1 MHYPGYATRP
11 FQRESLPLHESMRW
25 DEGGWGKRSVVE
37 GDESLDLSSTTPL
50 EIPDPEGNLP
60 SLGEYTDVKEDR
72 TDRIRNI
79 AVNFSSS
86 LPLKLLRLLLGPLMI
101 VSLIT
106 LMVFSE
112 QIDSLQ
118 MGIFMILFPL
128 FSLLPSWFASE
139 MQFITSENDF
149 GPNKGTDRMSL
160 NSFPGAERIRSMIR
174 ENRLNERIRILTV
187 SSVGILVMLQD
198 YFEQG
203 SPGNVLI
210 LMTSLIL
217 LSIGVAQTIRLER
230 SIQMRSTEFKY
241 LPFHAPTQHGSQM
254 HTVLSDLIEA
264 HMDPDSASQWS
275 AWLDELKPSIR
286 NKLPPALARE
296 RIVQAIYLSNMTGED
311 GTNAWKLNNI
321 LTSIVRREMRDM
333 IMEQQGS
340 VQAFDDDETKTS
352 GNNSLPFNTTTLARL
367 LEHTEAWQPGLFRII
382 RRVRNDI
389 LSGNVSLTDSEWR
402 MDHDLPLTC
411 ADGQGDL
418 FLMVHNFGEK
428 EQTVEVEVVVP
439 EGLPITQTFR
449 VTPQPTPQLPAAI
462 PLNSM
467 SMTETLAD
475 RLSILMERGLVL
487 WIGLAWSSKTRGN
500 HPVQIHLR
508 KEGGETIESVIL
520 TTDVQQRSG
529 GSGSTQVRMRRASSL
544 GIEAL
549 RDVRGTLKM
558 R

>member
-1 MHYPGYATRP
+1 M
-11 FQRESLPLHESMRW
+11 
-25 DEGGWGKRSVVE
+25 E
-37 GDESLDLSSTTPL
+37 GDESLDLSATTPL

-60 SLGEYTDVKEDR
+60 SLGEYTDGKEDR
-72 TDRIRNI
+72 TDRIRNFS
-79 AVNFSSS
+79 VNFASS
-86 LPLKLLRLLLGPLMI
+86 LPLKLLRLLLAPLMI
-101 VSLIT
+101 FSLIV
-106 LMVFSE
+106 LMVFSDQVDTLE
-112 QIDSLQ
+112 
-118 MGIFMILFPL
+118 MGLFMFLFPL

-139 MQFITSENDF
+139 MQYITSENDF

-160 NSFPGAERIRSMIR
+160 NSFPGAERIRKMIESTR
-174 ENRLNERIRILTV
+174 DFERLRILTI

-198 YFEQG
+198 YFDEG
-203 SPGNVLI
+203 SIGNVLI
-210 LMTSLIL
+210 LMISLVL
-217 LSIGVAQTIRLER
+217 LSIGVALTITLER
-230 SIQMRSTEFKY
+230 SIQMRSSEFKY
-241 LPFHAPTQHGSQM
+241 LPFHVPTQHGSQM

-296 RIVQAIYLSNMTGED
+296 RIVQAIYLSNMTGD
-311 GTNAWKLNNI
+311 DSTNTWKLNNI
-321 LTSIVRREMRDM
+321 LTSIVRREMRDY
-333 IMEQQGS
+333 IMEQNQS
-340 VQAFDDDETKTS
+340 NSSEFEAEESTDEDTQP
-352 GNNSLPFNTTTLARL
+352 LPFTITTLSRL

-402 MDHDLPLTC
+402 MDYDLPLTC

-428 EQTVEVEVVVP
+428 EETVEVEVAVP
-439 EGLPITQTFR
+439 EGQPIIQTFR
-449 VTPQPTPQLPAAI
+449 VTPLPTPPLPAAI

>member
-1 MHYPGYATRP
+1 M
-11 FQRESLPLHESMRW
+11 
-25 DEGGWGKRSVVE
+25 E
-37 GDESLDLSSTTPL
+37 GDDSLDLSSTMPL
-50 EIPDPEGNLP
+50 QIPDPDGNNIPLD
-60 SLGEYTDVKEDR
+60 EFEENEEIYTDKL
-72 TDRIRNI
+72 RNI
-79 AVNFSSS
+79 SVNFSSS
-86 LPLKLLRLLLGPLMI
+86 LPVKLLRLLLGPVMI
-101 VSLIT
+101 FCLIV

-112 QIDSLQ
+112 QVETNNI
-118 MGIFMILFPL
+118 GIFMIVFPSL
-128 FSLLPSWFASE
+128 VLLPSWYAAEKQFA
-139 MQFITSENDF
+139 TAENDF
-149 GPNKGTDRMSL
+149 GDNNKNTDKLSL
-160 NSFPGAERIRSMIR
+160 NSFPGAERILSMIR
-174 ENRLNERIRILTV
+174 GNRLNERIRLVTF
-187 SSVGILVMLQD
+187 SSVGILVLLHNN
-198 YFEQG
+198 FEDG
-203 SPGNVLI
+203 SLGNVLI

-241 LPFHAPTQHGSQM
+241 LPFHAPTQHSSQM

-286 NKLPPALARE
+286 NKLPASLARE
-296 RIVQAIYLSNMTGED
+296 RIVQAVYLSNMTGED

-321 LTSIVRREMRDM
+321 LTSIVRREMRDR
-333 IMEQQGS
+333 IMQQES
-340 VQAFDDDETKTS
+340 TS
-352 GNNSLPFNTTTLARL
+352 SEFEEEPLSPTEKPLPFNITTLNRL

-411 ADGQGDL
+411 SDGQGDL
-418 FLMVHNFGEK
+418 FLMIHNFGEVQ
-428 EQTVEVEVVVP
+428 ETVEVEVVVP
-439 EGLPITQTFR
+439 DGLPISQTFR
-449 VTPQPTPQLPAAI
+449 VTPQPTPSLPAAI
-462 PLNSM
+462 PLNTM

-487 WIGLAWSSKTRGN
+487 WIGIAWSPKSRGQ

-508 KEGGETIESVIL
+508 KEGGETISSVVL
-520 TTDVQQRSG
+520 STDVLQRSS

-549 RDVRGTLKM
+549 REVSSTLKM

>member
-1 MHYPGYATRP
+1 M
-11 FQRESLPLHESMRW
+11 
-25 DEGGWGKRSVVE
+25 E
-37 GDESLDLSSTTPL
+37 GDDSLDLSSTMPL
-50 EIPDPEGNLP
+50 QIPDPDGNNIPLD
-60 SLGEYTDVKEDR
+60 EFEENEEIYTDKL
-72 TDRIRNI
+72 RNI
-79 AVNFSSS
+79 SVNFSSS
-86 LPLKLLRLLLGPLMI
+86 LPVKLLRLLLGPVMI
-101 VSLIT
+101 FCLIV

-112 QIDSLQ
+112 QVETNKI
-118 MGIFMILFPL
+118 GFFMIVFPSL
-128 FSLLPSWFASE
+128 VLLPSWYAAEKQFA
-139 MQFITSENDF
+139 TAENDF
-149 GPNKGTDRMSL
+149 GDNNKNTDKLSL
-160 NSFPGAERIRSMIR
+160 NSFPGAERILSMIR
-174 ENRLNERIRILTV
+174 ENRLNERIRLVTFT
-187 SSVGILVMLQD
+187 SVGILVLLHNN
-198 YFEQG
+198 FEEG
-203 SPGNVLI
+203 SLGNVLI

-241 LPFHAPTQHGSQM
+241 LPFHAPTQHSSQM

-286 NKLPPALARE
+286 NKLPASLARE
-296 RIVQAIYLSNMTGED
+296 RIVQAVYLSNMTGED

-321 LTSIVRREMRDM
+321 LTSIVRREMRDR
-333 IMEQQGS
+333 IMQQES
-340 VQAFDDDETKTS
+340 TS
-352 GNNSLPFNTTTLARL
+352 SEFEEESPSPAEKSLPFNITTLNRL

-411 ADGQGDL
+411 SDGQGDL
-418 FLMVHNFGEK
+418 FLMIHNFGEV
-428 EQTVEVEVVVP
+428 EETVEVEVVVP
-439 EGLPITQTFR
+439 DGLPISQTFR
-449 VTPQPTPQLPAAI
+449 VTPQPTPSLPAAI
-462 PLNSM
+462 PLNTM

-487 WIGLAWSSKTRGN
+487 WIGIAWSPKSRGQ

-508 KEGGETIESVIL
+508 KEGGETISSVVL
-520 TTDVQQRSG
+520 STDVLQRSS

-549 RDVRGTLKM
+549 REVSSTLKM

>member
-1 MHYPGYATRP
+1 M
-11 FQRESLPLHESMRW
+11 
-25 DEGGWGKRSVVE
+25 EGE
-37 GDESLDLSSTTPL
+37 DSLDLSSTMPL
-50 EIPDPEGNLP
+50 EIPDPDGDNIPLDEFEENEEINTDKLRNL
-60 SLGEYTDVKEDR
+60 S
-72 TDRIRNI
+72 
-79 AVNFSSS
+79 VNFSSS
-86 LPLKLLRLLLGPLMI
+86 LPVKLLRLLLGPIMI
-101 VSLIT
+101 FCLIV
-106 LMVFSE
+106 LMVFPE
-112 QIDSLQ
+112 QVETIQ
-118 MGIFMILFPL
+118 IGIFMIIFPSL
-128 FSLLPSWFASE
+128 VLLPSWYAAEKQFA
-139 MQFITSENDF
+139 TAENDF
-149 GPNKGTDRMSL
+149 GDNNKNTDKLSL
-160 NSFPGAERIRSMIR
+160 NSFPGAERILSMIK
-174 ENRLNERIRILTV
+174 ENKLNERIRLVTF
-187 SSVGILVMLQD
+187 SSVGILVLLHNN
-198 YFEQG
+198 FEEG
-203 SPGNVLI
+203 SLGNVFI

-241 LPFHAPTQHGSQM
+241 LPFHAPTQHSSQM

-286 NKLPPALARE
+286 NKLPASLARE
-296 RIVQAIYLSNMTGED
+296 RIVQAIYLSNMAGED

-321 LTSIVRREMRDM
+321 LTSIVRREMRDR
-333 IMEQQGS
+333 IMQQESISSEFEDVSSPPG
-340 VQAFDDDETKTS
+340 EKP
-352 GNNSLPFNTTTLARL
+352 LPFNITTLNRL

-411 ADGQGDL
+411 SDGQGDL
-418 FLMVHNFGEK
+418 FLMIHNFGET
-428 EQTVEVEVVVP
+428 EETVEVEVVVP
-439 EGLPITQTFR
+439 DGLPISQTFR
-449 VTPQPTPQLPAAI
+449 VTPQPTPSLPAAI
-462 PLNSM
+462 PLNTM

-487 WIGLAWSSKTRGN
+487 WIGIAWSPKSRGQ

-508 KEGGETIESVIL
+508 KEGGETISSVVL
-520 TTDVQQRSG
+520 STDVLQRSS

-549 RDVRGTLKM
+549 REVSSTLKM

>member
-1 MHYPGYATRP
+1 M
-11 FQRESLPLHESMRW
+11 
-25 DEGGWGKRSVVE
+25 E
-37 GDESLDLSSTTPL
+37 GDESLDLSATTPL

-60 SLGEYTDVKEDR
+60 SLGEYTDGKEDR
-72 TDRIRNI
+72 TDRIRNL

-86 LPLKLLRLLLGPLMI
+86 LPLKLLRLLLGPSMI
-101 VSLIT
+101 FSLIV

-112 QIDSLQ
+112 QVDTIK
-118 MGIFMILFPL
+118 MGIFMLLFPL

-139 MQFITSENDF
+139 MQYITSENDF

-160 NSFPGAERIRSMIR
+160 NSFPGAERIRKMIEDTR
-174 ENRLNERIRILTV
+174 DFERLRILTI

-198 YFEQG
+198 YFEEG
-203 SPGNVLI
+203 SIGNVLI
-210 LMTSLIL
+210 LMTSLVL
-217 LSIGVAQTIRLER
+217 LSIGVALTISLER

-241 LPFHAPTQHGSQM
+241 LPFHVPTQHGSQM

-296 RIVQAIYLSNMTGED
+296 RIVQAIYLSNMTGDD

-321 LTSIVRREMRDM
+321 LTSIVRREMRDY
-333 IMEQQGS
+333 IMEQNQS
-340 VQAFDDDETKTS
+340 NSSEFEVEESTDEETQP
-352 GNNSLPFNTTTLARL
+352 LPFTATTLSRL

-402 MDHDLPLTC
+402 MDYDLPLTC

-428 EQTVEVEVVVP
+428 EETVEVEVVVP
-439 EGLPITQTFR
+439 DGLPITQTFR
-449 VTPQPTPQLPAAI
+449 VTPLPTPALPAAI

>member
-1 MHYPGYATRP
+1 M
-11 FQRESLPLHESMRW
+11 
-25 DEGGWGKRSVVE
+25 E
-37 GDESLDLSSTTPL
+37 GDESLNLSSAAPL

-60 SLGEYTDVKEDR
+60 SLGEYTNVTEDK
-72 TDRIRNI
+72 TDRIRNLS
-79 AVNFSSS
+79 VNFSSS
-86 LPLKLLRLLLGPLMI
+86 LPLKLLRLILGPLMI
-101 VSLIT
+101 FSLIV

-112 QIDSLQ
+112 QFDPINVGL
-118 MGIFMILFPL
+118 FMLFFP
-128 FSLLPSWFASE
+128 FFVLLPSWHAAE
-139 MQFITSENDF
+139 MQFRTAENDF

-160 NSFPGAERIRSMIR
+160 NSFPGAERILDMIEGNKWYER
-174 ENRLNERIRILTV
+174 FRLVTFC
-187 SSVGILVMLQD
+187 SVGILVMLLVN
-198 YFEQG
+198 FPEG
-203 SPGNVLI
+203 SLGNVLI
-210 LMTSLIL
+210 FMTSLVL

-230 SIQMRSTEFKY
+230 AIQMRSTEFKY
-241 LPFHAPTQHGSQM
+241 LPFHAPSQHSSQM

-286 NKLPPALARE
+286 NKLPPSLARE
-296 RIVQAIYLSNMTGED
+296 RIVQAIYLSKMTGED

-321 LTSIVRREMRDM
+321 LTSIVRREMRDL
-333 IMEQQGS
+333 IMQQ
-340 VQAFDDDETKTS
+340 
-352 GNNSLPFNTTTLARL
+352 NNSISEFEEPPHSKNEEFLPFNITTLSRL

-411 ADGQGDL
+411 SDGQGDL
-418 FLMVHNFGEK
+418 FLMIHNFGES
-428 EQTVEVEVVVP
+428 EETVEVEVVVP
-439 EGLPITQTFR
+439 DGLPISQTFR
-449 VTPQPTPQLPAAI
+449 VTPQPTPNLPAAI
-462 PLNSM
+462 PLNSS

-487 WIGLAWSSKTRGN
+487 WIGLAWSPKSRGH

-508 KEGGETIESVIL
+508 KEGGETISSVVL
-520 TTDVQQRSG
+520 STDVLQRSS

-549 RDVRGTLKM
+549 REVSSTLKM

>member
-1 MHYPGYATRP
+1 M
-11 FQRESLPLHESMRW
+11 
-25 DEGGWGKRSVVE
+25 E
-37 GDESLDLSSTTPL
+37 GDESLDLTSATPL

-106 LMVFSE
+106 LMVFSD
-112 QIDSLQ
+112 QFDSLQ
-118 MGIFMILFPL
+118 IGFFMILFPL

-198 YFEQG
+198 YFEKG

-210 LMTSLIL
+210 LMTSLLL

-241 LPFHAPTQHGSQM
+241 LPFHAPTQHSSQM

-296 RIVQAIYLSNMTGED
+296 RIVQAIYLSNMAGED
-311 GTNAWKLNNI
+311 GANAWKLNNI
-321 LTSIVRREMRDM
+321 LTSIVRREMRDL
-333 IMEQQGS
+333 IMEQNQGNM
-340 VQAFDDDETKTS
+340 QIFEDEESKSSENT
-352 GNNSLPFNTTTLARL
+352 SLPFTTTTLARL

-389 LSGNVSLTDSEWR
+389 LAGDVSLTDSEWR

-428 EQTVEVEVVVP
+428 EETAEVEVVVP

-449 VTPQPTPQLPAAI
+449 VASQPTPQLPAAI

-487 WIGLAWSSKTRGN
+487 WIGLAWSSKTRGH

-529 GSGSTQVRMRRASSL
+529 GSGSTQVRMRQASSL
-544 GIEAL
+544 GIEAF

>member
-1 MHYPGYATRP
+1 M
-11 FQRESLPLHESMRW
+11 
-25 DEGGWGKRSVVE
+25 E
-37 GDESLDLSSTTPL
+37 GDESLDLSSTMPL
-50 EIPDPEGNLP
+50 EITDPDGNNIPLD
-60 SLGEYTDVKEDR
+60 EFEENEEMNTDKL
-72 TDRIRNI
+72 RNI
-79 AVNFSSS
+79 SVNFSSS
-86 LPLKLLRLLLGPLMI
+86 LPIKLLRLLLGPIMI
-101 VSLIT
+101 FCLIV

-112 QIDSLQ
+112 QVETNEI
-118 MGIFMILFPL
+118 GIFMIIFP
-128 FSLLPSWFASE
+128 SIVLLPSWYAAEKQFA
-139 MQFITSENDF
+139 TAENDF
-149 GPNKGTDRMSL
+149 GDNNKNTDKLSL
-160 NSFPGAERIRSMIR
+160 NSFPGAERILSMIR
-174 ENRLNERIRILTV
+174 ENRLNERIRLVTF
-187 SSVGILVMLQD
+187 SSVGILVLLHD
-198 YFEQG
+198 NFEEG

-241 LPFHAPTQHGSQM
+241 LPFHAPTQHSSQM

-286 NKLPPALARE
+286 NKLPASLARE
-296 RIVQAIYLSNMTGED
+296 RIVQAVYLSNMTGED

-321 LTSIVRREMRDM
+321 LTSIVRREMRDR
-333 IMEQQGS
+333 IMQQEPVS
-340 VQAFDDDETKTS
+340 SEFED
-352 GNNSLPFNTTTLARL
+352 NSSPSSEKPLPFNITTLNRL
-367 LEHTEAWQPGLFRII
+367 LEHTDAWQPGLFRII

-411 ADGQGDL
+411 SDGQGDL
-418 FLMVHNFGEK
+418 FLMIHNFGEM
-428 EQTVEVEVVVP
+428 EETVEVEVVVP
-439 EGLPITQTFR
+439 DGLPISQTFR
-449 VTPQPTPQLPAAI
+449 VTPQPTPSLPAAI
-462 PLNSM
+462 PLNTM

-487 WIGLAWSSKTRGN
+487 WIGIAWPPKSRGQ

-508 KEGGETIESVIL
+508 KEGGETISSVVL
-520 TTDVQQRSG
+520 STDVLQRSS

-549 RDVRGTLKM
+549 REVSSTLKM

>member
-1 MHYPGYATRP
+1 M
-11 FQRESLPLHESMRW
+11 
-25 DEGGWGKRSVVE
+25 E
-37 GDESLDLSSTTPL
+37 GDDSLDLSSTMPL
-50 EIPDPEGNLP
+50 QIPDPDGNNIPLD
-60 SLGEYTDVKEDR
+60 EFEENEEIYTDKL
-72 TDRIRNI
+72 RNI
-79 AVNFSSS
+79 SVNFSSS
-86 LPLKLLRLLLGPLMI
+86 FPVKLLRLLLGPVMI
-101 VSLIT
+101 FCLIV

-112 QIDSLQ
+112 QVETNNI
-118 MGIFMILFPL
+118 GIFMIVFPSL
-128 FSLLPSWFASE
+128 VLLPSWYAAEKQFA
-139 MQFITSENDF
+139 TAENDF
-149 GPNKGTDRMSL
+149 GDNNKNTDKLSL
-160 NSFPGAERIRSMIR
+160 NSFPGAERILSMIR
-174 ENRLNERIRILTV
+174 GNRLNERIRLVTF
-187 SSVGILVMLQD
+187 SSVGILVLLHNN
-198 YFEQG
+198 FEDG
-203 SPGNVLI
+203 SLGNVLI

-241 LPFHAPTQHGSQM
+241 LPFHAPTQHSSQM

-286 NKLPPALARE
+286 NKLPASLARE

-321 LTSIVRREMRDM
+321 LTSIVRREMRDR
-333 IMEQQGS
+333 IMQQES
-340 VQAFDDDETKTS
+340 TS
-352 GNNSLPFNTTTLARL
+352 SEFEEEPLSPAEKPLPFNITTLNRL

-411 ADGQGDL
+411 SDGQGDL
-418 FLMVHNFGEK
+418 FLMIHNFGEV
-428 EQTVEVEVVVP
+428 EETVEVEVVVP
-439 EGLPITQTFR
+439 DGLPISQTFR
-449 VTPQPTPQLPAAI
+449 VTPQPTPSLPAAI
-462 PLNSM
+462 PLNTM

-487 WIGLAWSSKTRGN
+487 WIGIAWSPKSRGQ

-508 KEGGETIESVIL
+508 KEGGETISSVVL
-520 TTDVQQRSG
+520 STDVLQRSS

-549 RDVRGTLKM
+549 REVSSTLKM

>member
-1 MHYPGYATRP
+1 M
-11 FQRESLPLHESMRW
+11 
-25 DEGGWGKRSVVE
+25 E
-37 GDESLDLSSTTPL
+37 GDDSLDLSSTMPL
-50 EIPDPEGNLP
+50 QIPDPDGNNIPLD
-60 SLGEYTDVKEDR
+60 EFEENEEIYTDKL
-72 TDRIRNI
+72 RNI
-79 AVNFSSS
+79 SVNFSSS
-86 LPLKLLRLLLGPLMI
+86 LPVKLLRLLLGPVMI
-101 VSLIT
+101 FCLIV

-112 QIDSLQ
+112 QVEPNKI
-118 MGIFMILFPL
+118 GIFMIVFPSL
-128 FSLLPSWFASE
+128 VLLPSWYAAEKQFA
-139 MQFITSENDF
+139 TAENDF
-149 GPNKGTDRMSL
+149 GDNNKNTDKLSL
-160 NSFPGAERIRSMIR
+160 NSFPGAERILSMIR
-174 ENRLNERIRILTV
+174 GNRLNERIRLVTF
-187 SSVGILVMLQD
+187 SSVGILVLLHSN
-198 YFEQG
+198 FEDG
-203 SPGNVLI
+203 SLGNVLI

-241 LPFHAPTQHGSQM
+241 LPFHAPTQHSSQM

-286 NKLPPALARE
+286 NKLPASLARE
-296 RIVQAIYLSNMTGED
+296 RIVQAVYLSNMTGED

-321 LTSIVRREMRDM
+321 LTSIVRREMRDR
-333 IMEQQGS
+333 IMQQES
-340 VQAFDDDETKTS
+340 TS
-352 GNNSLPFNTTTLARL
+352 SEFEEEPPSPAEKPLPFNITTLNRL

-411 ADGQGDL
+411 SDGQGDL
-418 FLMVHNFGEK
+418 FLMIHNFGEV
-428 EQTVEVEVVVP
+428 EETVEVEVVVP
-439 EGLPITQTFR
+439 DGLPISQTFR
-449 VTPQPTPQLPAAI
+449 VTPQPTPSLPAAI
-462 PLNSM
+462 PLNTM

-487 WIGLAWSSKTRGN
+487 WIGIAWSPKSRGQ

-508 KEGGETIESVIL
+508 KEGGETISSVVL
-520 TTDVQQRSG
+520 STDVLQRSS

-549 RDVRGTLKM
+549 REVSSTLKM

>member
-1 MHYPGYATRP
+1 M
-11 FQRESLPLHESMRW
+11 
-25 DEGGWGKRSVVE
+25 E
-37 GDESLDLSSTTPL
+37 GDDSLDLSSTMPL
-50 EIPDPEGNLP
+50 QIPDPDGNNIPLD
-60 SLGEYTDVKEDR
+60 EFEENEEINTDKL
-72 TDRIRNI
+72 RNI
-79 AVNFSSS
+79 SVNFSSS
-86 LPLKLLRLLLGPLMI
+86 LPVKLLRVLLGPIMI
-101 VSLIT
+101 FCLIV

-112 QIDSLQ
+112 QVETNEI
-118 MGIFMILFPL
+118 GIFMIIFPSL
-128 FSLLPSWFASE
+128 VLLPSWYAAEKQFA
-139 MQFITSENDF
+139 TAENDF
-149 GPNKGTDRMSL
+149 GDNNKNVDKLSL
-160 NSFPGAERIRSMIR
+160 NSFPGAERILSMIR
-174 ENRLNERIRILTV
+174 ENRLNERIRLVTF
-187 SSVGILVMLQD
+187 SSVGILVLLHTN
-198 YFEQG
+198 FEEG

-241 LPFHAPTQHGSQM
+241 LPFHAPTQHSSQM

-286 NKLPPALARE
+286 NKLPASLARE
-296 RIVQAIYLSNMTGED
+296 RIVQAVYLSNMTGED

-321 LTSIVRREMRDM
+321 LTSIVRREMRDR
-333 IMEQQGS
+333 IMQQES
-340 VQAFDDDETKTS
+340 TTSEFEDEPSYQGEKY
-352 GNNSLPFNTTTLARL
+352 LPFNITTLNRL

-411 ADGQGDL
+411 SDGQGDL
-418 FLMVHNFGEK
+418 FLMIHNFGEV
-428 EQTVEVEVVVP
+428 EETVEVEVVVP
-439 EGLPITQTFR
+439 DGLPISQTFR
-449 VTPQPTPQLPAAI
+449 VTPQPTPSLPAAI
-462 PLNSM
+462 PLNTM

-487 WIGLAWSSKTRGN
+487 WIGIAWSPKSRGQ

-508 KEGGETIESVIL
+508 KEGGETISSVVL
-520 TTDVQQRSG
+520 STDVLQRSS

-549 RDVRGTLKM
+549 REVSSTLKM

>member
-1 MHYPGYATRP
+1 M
-11 FQRESLPLHESMRW
+11 
-25 DEGGWGKRSVVE
+25 E
-37 GDESLDLSSTTPL
+37 GDDSLDLSSTMPL
-50 EIPDPEGNLP
+50 QIPDPDGNNIPLD
-60 SLGEYTDVKEDR
+60 EFEENEEIYTDKL
-72 TDRIRNI
+72 RNI
-79 AVNFSSS
+79 SVNFSSS
-86 LPLKLLRLLLGPLMI
+86 LPVKLLRLLLGPVMI
-101 VSLIT
+101 FCLIV

-112 QIDSLQ
+112 QVETNKI
-118 MGIFMILFPL
+118 GIFMIVFPSL
-128 FSLLPSWFASE
+128 VLLPSWYAAEKQFA
-139 MQFITSENDF
+139 TAENDF
-149 GPNKGTDRMSL
+149 GDNNKNTDKLSL
-160 NSFPGAERIRSMIR
+160 NSFPGAERILSMIR
-174 ENRLNERIRILTV
+174 GNRLNERIRLVTF
-187 SSVGILVMLQD
+187 SSVGILVLLHNN
-198 YFEQG
+198 FEDG
-203 SPGNVLI
+203 SLGNVLI

-241 LPFHAPTQHGSQM
+241 LPFHAPTQHSSQM

-286 NKLPPALARE
+286 NKLPASLARE
-296 RIVQAIYLSNMTGED
+296 RIVQAVYLSNMTGED

-321 LTSIVRREMRDM
+321 LTSIVRREMRDR
-333 IMEQQGS
+333 IMRQES
-340 VQAFDDDETKTS
+340 TS
-352 GNNSLPFNTTTLARL
+352 SEFEEEPLSPTEKPLPFNITTLNRL

-411 ADGQGDL
+411 SDGQGDL
-418 FLMVHNFGEK
+418 FLMIHNFGEV
-428 EQTVEVEVVVP
+428 EETVEVEVVVP
-439 EGLPITQTFR
+439 DGLPISQTFR
-449 VTPQPTPQLPAAI
+449 VTPQPTPSLPAAI
-462 PLNSM
+462 PLNTM

-487 WIGLAWSSKTRGN
+487 WIGIAWSPKSRGQ

-508 KEGGETIESVIL
+508 KEGGETISSVVL
-520 TTDVQQRSG
+520 STDVLQRSS

-549 RDVRGTLKM
+549 REVSSTLKM

>member
-1 MHYPGYATRP
+1 M
-11 FQRESLPLHESMRW
+11 
-25 DEGGWGKRSVVE
+25 E
-37 GDESLDLSSTTPL
+37 GDESLDLSSTMPL
-50 EIPDPEGNLP
+50 EIPDPDGNNIPLD
-60 SLGEYTDVKEDR
+60 EFEENEEINTDKL
-72 TDRIRNI
+72 RNI
-79 AVNFSSS
+79 SVNFSSS
-86 LPLKLLRLLLGPLMI
+86 LPIKLLRLLLGPIMI
-101 VSLIT
+101 FCLIV

-112 QIDSLQ
+112 QVETNEI
-118 MGIFMILFPL
+118 GIFMIIFP
-128 FSLLPSWFASE
+128 SIVLLPSWYAAEKQFA
-139 MQFITSENDF
+139 TAENDF
-149 GPNKGTDRMSL
+149 GDNNKNTDKLSL
-160 NSFPGAERIRSMIR
+160 NSFPGAERILSMIR
-174 ENRLNERIRILTV
+174 ENRLNERIRLVTF
-187 SSVGILVMLQD
+187 SSVGILVLLHD
-198 YFEQG
+198 NFEEG

-241 LPFHAPTQHGSQM
+241 LPFHAPTQHSSQM

-286 NKLPPALARE
+286 NKLPASLARE
-296 RIVQAIYLSNMTGED
+296 RIVQAVYLSNMAGED

-321 LTSIVRREMRDM
+321 LTSIVRREMRDR
-333 IMEQQGS
+333 IMQQES
-340 VQAFDDDETKTS
+340 ISSEFEDVSSSSEKP
-352 GNNSLPFNTTTLARL
+352 LPFNITTLNRL

-411 ADGQGDL
+411 SDGQGDL
-418 FLMVHNFGEK
+418 FLMIHNFGET
-428 EQTVEVEVVVP
+428 EETVEVEVVVP
-439 EGLPITQTFR
+439 DGLPISQTFR
-449 VTPQPTPQLPAAI
+449 VTPQPTPSLPAAI
-462 PLNSM
+462 PLNTM

-487 WIGLAWSSKTRGN
+487 WIGIAWPPKSRGQ

-508 KEGGETIESVIL
+508 KEGGETISSVVL
-520 TTDVQQRSG
+520 STDVLQRSS

-549 RDVRGTLKM
+549 REVSSTLKM

>member
-1 MHYPGYATRP
+1 M
-11 FQRESLPLHESMRW
+11 
-25 DEGGWGKRSVVE
+25 E
-37 GDESLDLSSTTPL
+37 GDDSLDLSSTMPL
-50 EIPDPEGNLP
+50 QIPDPDGNNIPLD
-60 SLGEYTDVKEDR
+60 EFEENEEIYTDKL
-72 TDRIRNI
+72 RNI
-79 AVNFSSS
+79 SVNFSSS
-86 LPLKLLRLLLGPLMI
+86 LPVKLLRLLLGPVMI
-101 VSLIT
+101 FCLIV

-112 QIDSLQ
+112 QVDTNNI
-118 MGIFMILFPL
+118 GIFMIVFPSL
-128 FSLLPSWFASE
+128 VLLPSWYAAEKQFA
-139 MQFITSENDF
+139 TAENDF
-149 GPNKGTDRMSL
+149 GDNNKNTDKLSL
-160 NSFPGAERIRSMIR
+160 NSFPGAERILSMIR
-174 ENRLNERIRILTV
+174 GNRLNERIRLVTF
-187 SSVGILVMLQD
+187 SSVGILVLLHNN
-198 YFEQG
+198 FEDG
-203 SPGNVLI
+203 SLSNVLI

-241 LPFHAPTQHGSQM
+241 LPFHAPTQHSSQM

-275 AWLDELKPSIR
+275 AWLDEIKPSIR
-286 NKLPPALARE
+286 NKLPASLARE
-296 RIVQAIYLSNMTGED
+296 RIVQAVYLSNMTGED

-321 LTSIVRREMRDM
+321 LTSIVRREMRDR
-333 IMEQQGS
+333 IMQQES
-340 VQAFDDDETKTS
+340 TS
-352 GNNSLPFNTTTLARL
+352 SEFEEEPLSPTEKPLPFNITTLNRL

-411 ADGQGDL
+411 SDGQGDL
-418 FLMVHNFGEK
+418 FLMIHNFGEV
-428 EQTVEVEVVVP
+428 EETVEVEVVVP
-439 EGLPITQTFR
+439 DGLPISQTFR
-449 VTPQPTPQLPAAI
+449 VTPQPTPSLPAAI
-462 PLNSM
+462 PLNTM

-487 WIGLAWSSKTRGN
+487 WIGIAWSPKSRGQ

-508 KEGGETIESVIL
+508 KEGGETISSVVL
-520 TTDVQQRSG
+520 STDVLQRSS

-549 RDVRGTLKM
+549 REVSSTLKM

>member
-1 MHYPGYATRP
+1 M
-11 FQRESLPLHESMRW
+11 
-25 DEGGWGKRSVVE
+25 E
-37 GDESLDLSSTTPL
+37 GDDSLDLSSTMPL
-50 EIPDPEGNLP
+50 QIPDPDGNNIPLD
-60 SLGEYTDVKEDR
+60 EFEENEEIYTDKL
-72 TDRIRNI
+72 RNI
-79 AVNFSSS
+79 SVNFSSS
-86 LPLKLLRLLLGPLMI
+86 LPVKLLRLLLGPVMI
-101 VSLIT
+101 FCLIV

-112 QIDSLQ
+112 QVDTNNI
-118 MGIFMILFPL
+118 GIFMIVFPSL
-128 FSLLPSWFASE
+128 VLLPSWYAAEKQFA
-139 MQFITSENDF
+139 TAENDF
-149 GPNKGTDRMSL
+149 GDNNKNTDKLSL
-160 NSFPGAERIRSMIR
+160 NSFPGAERILSMIR
-174 ENRLNERIRILTV
+174 GNRLNERIRLVTF
-187 SSVGILVMLQD
+187 SSVGILVLLHNN
-198 YFEQG
+198 FEDG
-203 SPGNVLI
+203 SLGNVLI

-241 LPFHAPTQHGSQM
+241 LPFHAPTQHSSQM

-286 NKLPPALARE
+286 NKLPASLARE
-296 RIVQAIYLSNMTGED
+296 RIVQAVYLSNMTGED

-321 LTSIVRREMRDM
+321 LTSIVRREMRDR
-333 IMEQQGS
+333 IMQQES
-340 VQAFDDDETKTS
+340 TS
-352 GNNSLPFNTTTLARL
+352 SEFEEEPLSPTEKPLPFNITTLNRL

-411 ADGQGDL
+411 SDGQGDL
-418 FLMVHNFGEK
+418 FLMIHNFGEV
-428 EQTVEVEVVVP
+428 EETVEVEVVVP
-439 EGLPITQTFR
+439 DGLPISQTFR
-449 VTPQPTPQLPAAI
+449 VTPQPTPSLPAAI
-462 PLNSM
+462 PLNTM

-487 WIGLAWSSKTRGN
+487 WIGIAWSPKSRGQ

-508 KEGGETIESVIL
+508 KEGGETISSVVL
-520 TTDVQQRSG
+520 STDVLQRSS

-549 RDVRGTLKM
+549 REVSSTLKM

>member
-1 MHYPGYATRP
+1 M
-11 FQRESLPLHESMRW
+11 
-25 DEGGWGKRSVVE
+25 E
-37 GDESLDLSSTTPL
+37 GDDSLDLSSTMPL
-50 EIPDPEGNLP
+50 QIPDPDGNNIPLD
-60 SLGEYTDVKEDR
+60 EFEETEEIYTDKL
-72 TDRIRNI
+72 RNI
-79 AVNFSSS
+79 SVNFSSS
-86 LPLKLLRLLLGPLMI
+86 LPVKLLRLLLGPVMI
-101 VSLIT
+101 FCLIV

-112 QIDSLQ
+112 QVETNNI
-118 MGIFMILFPL
+118 GIFMIVFPSL
-128 FSLLPSWFASE
+128 VLLPSWYAAEKQFA
-139 MQFITSENDF
+139 TAENDF
-149 GPNKGTDRMSL
+149 GDNNKNTDKLSL
-160 NSFPGAERIRSMIR
+160 NSFPGAERILSMIR
-174 ENRLNERIRILTV
+174 GNRLNERIRLVTF
-187 SSVGILVMLQD
+187 SSVGILVLLHNN
-198 YFEQG
+198 FEDG
-203 SPGNVLI
+203 SLGNVLI

-241 LPFHAPTQHGSQM
+241 LPFHAPTQHSSQM

-286 NKLPPALARE
+286 NKLPASLARE
-296 RIVQAIYLSNMTGED
+296 RIVQAVYLSNMTGED

-321 LTSIVRREMRDM
+321 LTSIVRREMRDR
-333 IMEQQGS
+333 IMQQES
-340 VQAFDDDETKTS
+340 TS
-352 GNNSLPFNTTTLARL
+352 SEFEEEPLSPTEKPLPFNITTLNRL

-411 ADGQGDL
+411 SDGQGDL
-418 FLMVHNFGEK
+418 FLMIHNFGEV
-428 EQTVEVEVVVP
+428 EETVEVEVVVP
-439 EGLPITQTFR
+439 DGLPISQTFR
-449 VTPQPTPQLPAAI
+449 VTPQPTPSLPAAI
-462 PLNSM
+462 PLNTM

-487 WIGLAWSSKTRGN
+487 WIGIAWSPKSRGQ

-508 KEGGETIESVIL
+508 KEGGETISSVVL
-520 TTDVQQRSG
+520 STDVLQRSS

-549 RDVRGTLKM
+549 REVSSTLKM

>member
-1 MHYPGYATRP
+1 M
-11 FQRESLPLHESMRW
+11 
-25 DEGGWGKRSVVE
+25 E
-37 GDESLDLSSTTPL
+37 GDDSLDLSSTMPL
-50 EIPDPEGNLP
+50 QIPDPDGNNIPLD
-60 SLGEYTDVKEDR
+60 EFEENEEIYTDKL
-72 TDRIRNI
+72 RNI
-79 AVNFSSS
+79 SVNFSSS
-86 LPLKLLRLLLGPLMI
+86 LPVKLLRLLLGPVMI
-101 VSLIT
+101 FCLIV
-106 LMVFSE
+106 LMVFPE
-112 QIDSLQ
+112 QVETNNI
-118 MGIFMILFPL
+118 GIFMIVFPSL
-128 FSLLPSWFASE
+128 VLLPSWYAAEKQFA
-139 MQFITSENDF
+139 TAENDF
-149 GPNKGTDRMSL
+149 GDNNKNTDKLSL
-160 NSFPGAERIRSMIR
+160 NSFPGAERILSMIR
-174 ENRLNERIRILTV
+174 GNRLNERIRLVTF
-187 SSVGILVMLQD
+187 SSVGILVLLHNN
-198 YFEQG
+198 FEDG
-203 SPGNVLI
+203 SLGNVLI

-241 LPFHAPTQHGSQM
+241 LPFHAPTQHSSQM

-286 NKLPPALARE
+286 NKLPASLARE
-296 RIVQAIYLSNMTGED
+296 RIVQAVYLSNMTGED

-321 LTSIVRREMRDM
+321 LTSIVRREMRDR
-333 IMEQQGS
+333 IMQQES
-340 VQAFDDDETKTS
+340 TS
-352 GNNSLPFNTTTLARL
+352 SEFEEEPLSPTEKPLPFNITTLNRL

-411 ADGQGDL
+411 SDGQGDL
-418 FLMVHNFGEK
+418 FLMIHNFGEV
-428 EQTVEVEVVVP
+428 EETVEVEVVVP
-439 EGLPITQTFR
+439 DGLPISQTFR
-449 VTPQPTPQLPAAI
+449 VTPQPTPSLPAAI
-462 PLNSM
+462 PLNTM

-487 WIGLAWSSKTRGN
+487 WIGIAWSPKSRGQ

-508 KEGGETIESVIL
+508 KEGGETISSVVL
-520 TTDVQQRSG
+520 STDVLQRSS

-549 RDVRGTLKM
+549 REVSSTLKM

>member
-1 MHYPGYATRP
+1 M
-11 FQRESLPLHESMRW
+11 
-25 DEGGWGKRSVVE
+25 E
-37 GDESLDLSSTTPL
+37 GDESLDLSSTMPL
-50 EIPDPEGNLP
+50 EIPNPDGDNIPLDEFEEN
-60 SLGEYTDVKEDR
+60 EEINTDKL
-72 TDRIRNI
+72 RNI
-79 AVNFSSS
+79 SVNFSSS
-86 LPLKLLRLLLGPLMI
+86 LPIKLLRLLLGPIMI
-101 VSLIT
+101 FCLIV

-112 QIDSLQ
+112 QVETNEI
-118 MGIFMILFPL
+118 GIFMIIFP
-128 FSLLPSWFASE
+128 SIVLLPSWYAAEKQFA
-139 MQFITSENDF
+139 TAENDF
-149 GPNKGTDRMSL
+149 GDNNKNTDKLSL
-160 NSFPGAERIRSMIR
+160 NSFPGAERILSMIR
-174 ENRLNERIRILTV
+174 ENRLNERIRLVTF
-187 SSVGILVMLQD
+187 SSVGILVLLHNN
-198 YFEQG
+198 FEEG
-203 SPGNVLI
+203 SLGYVLI
-210 LMTSLIL
+210 LMISLIL

-241 LPFHAPTQHGSQM
+241 LPFHAPTQHSSQM

-286 NKLPPALARE
+286 NKLPASLARE
-296 RIVQAIYLSNMTGED
+296 RIVQAVYLSNMTGED

-321 LTSIVRREMRDM
+321 LTSIVRREMRDR
-333 IMEQQGS
+333 IMQQES
-340 VQAFDDDETKTS
+340 TS
-352 GNNSLPFNTTTLARL
+352 SEFEDNSSSSRDKPLPFNITTLNRL

-411 ADGQGDL
+411 SDGQGDL
-418 FLMVHNFGEK
+418 FLMIHNFGET
-428 EQTVEVEVVVP
+428 EETVEVEVVVP
-439 EGLPITQTFR
+439 DGLPISQTFR
-449 VTPQPTPQLPAAI
+449 VTPQPTPSLPAAI
-462 PLNSM
+462 PLNTI

-487 WIGLAWSSKTRGN
+487 WLGIAWSAKSRGK

-508 KEGGETIESVIL
+508 KEGGETISSVVL
-520 TTDVQQRSG
+520 STDVLQRSS

-549 RDVRGTLKM
+549 REVSSSLKM

>member
-1 MHYPGYATRP
+1 M
-11 FQRESLPLHESMRW
+11 
-25 DEGGWGKRSVVE
+25 E

-50 EIPDPEGNLP
+50 EIPDPDGNNIPLD
-60 SLGEYTDVKEDR
+60 EFEENAEINTDKL
-72 TDRIRNI
+72 RNI
-79 AVNFSSS
+79 SVNFSSS
-86 LPLKLLRLLLGPLMI
+86 LPIKLLRLLLGPIMI
-101 VSLIT
+101 FCLIV

-112 QIDSLQ
+112 QVETNEI
-118 MGIFMILFPL
+118 GIFMIIFPSL
-128 FSLLPSWFASE
+128 VLLPSWYAAEKQFA
-139 MQFITSENDF
+139 TAENDF
-149 GPNKGTDRMSL
+149 GDNNKNTDKLSL
-160 NSFPGAERIRSMIR
+160 NSFPGAERILSMIR
-174 ENRLNERIRILTV
+174 ENRLNERIRLVTF
-187 SSVGILVMLQD
+187 SSVGILVLLHNN
-198 YFEQG
+198 FEEG

-241 LPFHAPTQHGSQM
+241 LPFHAPTQHSSQM

-286 NKLPPALARE
+286 NKLPATLARE
-296 RIVQAIYLSNMTGED
+296 RIVQAVYLSNMTGED

-321 LTSIVRREMRDM
+321 LTSIVRREMRDR
-333 IMEQQGS
+333 IMQLESISSEYEDVSSPQS
-340 VQAFDDDETKTS
+340 EKP
-352 GNNSLPFNTTTLARL
+352 LPFNITTLNRL

-402 MDHDLPLTC
+402 MDHDLPLAC
-411 ADGQGDL
+411 SDGQGDL
-418 FLMVHNFGEK
+418 FLMIHNFGET
-428 EQTVEVEVVVP
+428 EETVEVEVVVP
-439 EGLPITQTFR
+439 DGLPISQTFR
-449 VTPQPTPQLPAAI
+449 VTPQPTPRLPAAI
-462 PLNSM
+462 PLNTM

-487 WIGLAWSSKTRGN
+487 WIGIAWSPKSRGQ

-508 KEGGETIESVIL
+508 KEGGETISSVVL
-520 TTDVQQRSG
+520 STDVLQRSG

-549 RDVRGTLKM
+549 REVSSTLKM

>member
-1 MHYPGYATRP
+1 M
-11 FQRESLPLHESMRW
+11 
-25 DEGGWGKRSVVE
+25 E
-37 GDESLDLSSTTPL
+37 GDDSLDLSSTMPL
-50 EIPDPEGNLP
+50 QIPDPDGNNIPLD
-60 SLGEYTDVKEDR
+60 EFEENEEIYTDKL
-72 TDRIRNI
+72 RNI
-79 AVNFSSS
+79 SVNFSSS
-86 LPLKLLRLLLGPLMI
+86 LPVKLLRLLLGPVMI
-101 VSLIT
+101 FCLIV

-112 QIDSLQ
+112 QVETNNI
-118 MGIFMILFPL
+118 GIFMIVFPSL
-128 FSLLPSWFASE
+128 VLLPSWYAAEKQFA
-139 MQFITSENDF
+139 TAENDF
-149 GPNKGTDRMSL
+149 GDNNKNTDKLSL
-160 NSFPGAERIRSMIR
+160 NSFPGAERILSMIR
-174 ENRLNERIRILTV
+174 GNRLNERIRLVTF
-187 SSVGILVMLQD
+187 SSVGILVLLHNN
-198 YFEQG
+198 FEDG
-203 SPGNVLI
+203 SLGNVLI

-241 LPFHAPTQHGSQM
+241 LPFHAPTQHSSQM

-286 NKLPPALARE
+286 NKLPASLARE
-296 RIVQAIYLSNMTGED
+296 RIVQAVYLSNMTGED

-321 LTSIVRREMRDM
+321 LTSIVRREMRDR
-333 IMEQQGS
+333 IMQQES
-340 VQAFDDDETKTS
+340 TS
-352 GNNSLPFNTTTLARL
+352 SEFEEEPLSPTEKPLPFNITTLNRL

-411 ADGQGDL
+411 SDGQGDL
-418 FLMVHNFGEK
+418 FLMIHNFGEV
-428 EQTVEVEVVVP
+428 EETVEVEVVVP
-439 EGLPITQTFR
+439 DGLPISQTFR
-449 VTPQPTPQLPAAI
+449 VTPQPTPSLPAAI
-462 PLNSM
+462 PLNTM

-487 WIGLAWSSKTRGN
+487 WIGIAWSPKSRGQ

-508 KEGGETIESVIL
+508 KEGGETISSVVL
-520 TTDVQQRSG
+520 STDVLQRSS

-549 RDVRGTLKM
+549 REVSSTLKM

>member
-1 MHYPGYATRP
+1 
-11 FQRESLPLHESMRW
+11 
-25 DEGGWGKRSVVE
+25 
-37 GDESLDLSSTTPL
+37 
-50 EIPDPEGNLP
+50 
-60 SLGEYTDVKEDR
+60 
-72 TDRIRNI
+72 
-79 AVNFSSS
+79 
-86 LPLKLLRLLLGPLMI
+86 MI
-101 VSLIT
+101 FCLIV

-112 QIDSLQ
+112 QVETNEI
-118 MGIFMILFPL
+118 GIFMIIFPSL
-128 FSLLPSWFASE
+128 VLLPSWYAAEKQFA
-139 MQFITSENDF
+139 TAENDF
-149 GPNKGTDRMSL
+149 GDNNKNTDKLSL
-160 NSFPGAERIRSMIR
+160 NSFPGAERILSMIR
-174 ENRLNERIRILTV
+174 ENRLNERIRLVTF
-187 SSVGILVMLQD
+187 SSVGILVLLHNN
-198 YFEQG
+198 FEEG

-230 SIQMRSTEFKY
+230 SILMRSTEFKY
-241 LPFHAPTQHGSQM
+241 LPFHAPTQHSSQM

-286 NKLPPALARE
+286 NKLPATLARE
-296 RIVQAIYLSNMTGED
+296 RIVQAVYLSNMTGED

-321 LTSIVRREMRDM
+321 LTSIVRREMRDR
-333 IMEQQGS
+333 IMKQESISSEYEDLSSPQS
-340 VQAFDDDETKTS
+340 EKP
-352 GNNSLPFNTTTLARL
+352 LPFNITTLNRL

-402 MDHDLPLTC
+402 MDHDLPLAC
-411 ADGQGDL
+411 SDGQGDL
-418 FLMVHNFGEK
+418 FLMIHNFGET
-428 EQTVEVEVVVP
+428 EETVEVEVVVP
-439 EGLPITQTFR
+439 DGLPISQTFR
-449 VTPQPTPQLPAAI
+449 VTPQPTPCLPAAI
-462 PLNSM
+462 PLNTM

-487 WIGLAWSSKTRGN
+487 WIGIAWSPKSRGQ

-508 KEGGETIESVIL
+508 KEGGETISSVVL
-520 TTDVQQRSG
+520 STDVLQRSG

-549 RDVRGTLKM
+549 REVSSTLKM

>member
-1 MHYPGYATRP
+1 M
-11 FQRESLPLHESMRW
+11 
-25 DEGGWGKRSVVE
+25 E
-37 GDESLDLSSTTPL
+37 GDDSLDLSSTMPL
-50 EIPDPEGNLP
+50 QIPDPDGNNIPLD
-60 SLGEYTDVKEDR
+60 EFEENEEIYTDKL
-72 TDRIRNI
+72 RNI
-79 AVNFSSS
+79 SVNFSSS
-86 LPLKLLRLLLGPLMI
+86 LPVKLLRLLLGPVMI
-101 VSLIT
+101 FCLIV

-112 QIDSLQ
+112 QVETNKI
-118 MGIFMILFPL
+118 GIFMIVFPSL
-128 FSLLPSWFASE
+128 VLLPSWYAAEKQFA
-139 MQFITSENDF
+139 TAENDF
-149 GPNKGTDRMSL
+149 GDNNKNTDKLSL
-160 NSFPGAERIRSMIR
+160 NSFPGAERILSMIR
-174 ENRLNERIRILTV
+174 GNRLNERIRLVTF
-187 SSVGILVMLQD
+187 SSVGILVLLHNN
-198 YFEQG
+198 FEDG
-203 SPGNVLI
+203 SLGNVLI

-241 LPFHAPTQHGSQM
+241 LPFHAPTQHSSQM

-286 NKLPPALARE
+286 NKLPASLARE
-296 RIVQAIYLSNMTGED
+296 RIVQAVYLSNMTGED

-321 LTSIVRREMRDM
+321 LTSIVRREMRDR
-333 IMEQQGS
+333 IMQQES
-340 VQAFDDDETKTS
+340 TS
-352 GNNSLPFNTTTLARL
+352 SEFEEEPLSPTEKPLPFNITTLNRL

-411 ADGQGDL
+411 SDGQGDL
-418 FLMVHNFGEK
+418 FLMIHNFGEV
-428 EQTVEVEVVVP
+428 EETVEVEVVVP
-439 EGLPITQTFR
+439 DGLPISQTFR
-449 VTPQPTPQLPAAI
+449 VTPQPTPSLPAAI
-462 PLNSM
+462 PLNTM

-487 WIGLAWSSKTRGN
+487 WIGIAWSPKSRGQ

-508 KEGGETIESVIL
+508 KEGGETISSVVL
-520 TTDVQQRSG
+520 STDVLQRSS

-549 RDVRGTLKM
+549 REVSSTLKM